1 MAERARKVPGVI
13 VRENIMVAMRDGVRL
28 ATDIYLLNDD
38 GPWPVLFE
46 RTPYDK
52 TGTNHADRTA
62 HFEKPISKPEI
73 AKQLA
78 PFGYAVVIQDCRG
91 RFQSEGE
98 FKKYVN
104 EGEDGYDTLAWIL
117 QQPWCNGRIG
127 TFGLSYGAHVQT
139 ALAAFGPPGLAALW
153 VDSGGFSSAFHSGIR
168 QGGAFELKQATWAY
182 RHALLSPKT
191 KADPVRRAALEA
203 VDIATAFKHTPWDAG
218 TSPVAAAPEYES
230 YLLELWRAGLFD
242 DYWQQNGLC
251 LYDNYDQF
259 SDVPMVFLSS
269 WYDPYARAA
278 AENFTAL
285 VARKSAPVRLILGP
299 WTHGQ
304 RSVTHA
310 GAVDFG
316 PQSLFDHQFPPDY
329 PTFRRRWF
337 DYALANSGAKSG
349 TNPLPDPVQFFVMGG
364 GSGLKTT
371 DGRLDHGGEWRAS
384 DCWPPMAAHPTRH
397 YLTHAGAL
405 SLDRPNDPRA
415 ALAYTYDPASPVPT
429 HGGATASGAPVME
442 AGAFDQ
448 SKTRSDVLYFETAP
462 LDEAVDVIGSIK
474 LVLYI
479 SSDCADT
486 DFTFKL
492 IDVYPPNADFP
503 QGFAMNLTHGILRTR
518 YRNGFD
524 REAFLSPGRIYRLEI
539 EGFPTANRFM
549 PGHRIRLDV
558 SSSNFPH
565 FDKNPNS
572 GEPEGFAQNPRIAR
586 NQVYVDDQYPSHI
599 ILPIIPV
606 KPLT

>member
-1 MAERARKVPGVI
+1 MAEKAWNVPGVSI
-13 VRENIMVAMRDGVRL
+13 YENTMVQMRDGVHL
-28 ATDIYLLNDD
+28 ATDIYLPSD
-38 GPWPVLFE
+38 GEFWPVLFE
-46 RTPYDK
+46 RTPYNK
-52 TGTNHADRTA
+52 TGTNHADRT
-62 HFEKPISKPEI
+62 EKIASPISKPEI
-73 AKQLA
+73 AMQLA
-78 PFGYAVVIQDCRG
+78 QAGYAVVIQDCRG
-91 RFQSEGE
+91 RFHSEGE

-104 EGEDGYDTLAWIL
+104 EGEDGYDTLSWIL

-139 ALAAFGPPGLAALW
+139 ALAALGPPGLSALW
-153 VDSGGFSSAFHSGIR
+153 MDSGGFSSAFHSGIR

-203 VDIATAFKHTPWDAG
+203 VDIAEAFNHTPWDFG

-251 LYDNYDQF
+251 LYDSYNQF
-259 SDVPMVFLSS
+259 SDVPMVFISS

-285 VARKSAPVRLILGP
+285 ASPKSAPVRLILGP

-304 RSVTHA
+304 RSVTYS
-310 GAVDFG
+310 GDVDFG

-329 PTFRRRWF
+329 HTFRQYWF
-337 DYALANSGAKSG
+337 DYALADSGSRSA
-349 TNPLPDPVQFFVMGG
+349 TNPLPDPVHYFVMGG
-364 GSGLKTT
+364 GSGLKTP

-384 DCWPPMAAHPTRH
+384 DCWPP
-397 YLTHAGAL
+397 
-405 SLDRPNDPRA
+405 RA
-415 ALAYTYDPASPVPT
+415 ATFTPYFLNRSGTLSPDHPDRAQTSLAYRYDPASPVPT

-448 SKTRSDVLYFETAP
+448 EKSRSDVLYFETAP
-462 LDEAVDVIGSIK
+462 LDEPIDVIGPIK
-474 LVLYI
+474 LVLFV
-479 SSDCADT
+479 SSDCPDT

-492 IDVYPPNADFP
+492 IDVSPPNADFP
-503 QGFAMNLTHGILRTR
+503 QGFAMNLTHGILRAR
-518 YRNGFD
+518 YREGFD
-524 REAFLSPGRIYRLEI
+524 REAFLSAGQVYRLEI

-572 GEPEGFAQNPRIAR
+572 GEPEGFAQNPRVAR
-586 NQVYVDDQYPSHI
+586 NQVYVDDHHPSHI
-599 ILPIIPV
+599 ILPIIPA
-606 KPLT
+606 KPQT